1 MTWLNRIIPDD
12 RIIRL
17 QLLILIAVMLVF
29 SLTLGQRFFSLGNF
43 QSMSSQ
49 LPILGMLALGMG
61 LTMLTGGLTYLS
73 LPVLMRA
80 R

>member
-29 SLTLGQRFFSLGNF
+29 SLTLGQRFS
-43 QSMSSQ
+43 
-49 LPILGMLALGMG
+49 A
-61 LTMLTGGLTYLS
+61 
-73 LPVLMRA
+73 
-80 R
+80 